1 MRILL
6 AGDST
11 VAACPPHEAPM
22 SGWGAHLATFT
33 PGVVVHNFAKGGATT
48 ASLRADGLWDALLW
62 EAAAGDVVV
71 LQFGHND
78 AKQPEVLGARAG
90 YTTNLVRMLAEAR
103 RAGAAPVLCTSV
115 QRRAFA
121 AGALEPTHGDYPAAV
136 RDLAAAERV
145 PLIDLTAA
153 TTALYEGL
161 GEEGSR
167 SLFTQ
172 FGPGEHPNYPD
183 GVTDDTHFNV
193 TGATAVARIVAD
205 ALAPLLATA

>member
-62 EAAAGDVVV
+62 EAAAGDVVL

-78 AKQPEVLGARAG
+78 QKQPEVLGASAG
-90 YTTNLVRMLAEAR
+90 YTANLTRMLTEVR
-103 RAGAAPVLCTSV
+103 EAGAAPVLCTSV
-115 QRRAFA
+115 QRRRFA
-121 AGALEPTHGDYPAAV
+121 GGAVAATHGDYPDAV
-136 RDLAAAERV
+136 RDLAAAQRV

-153 TTALYEGL
+153 TTELYESL
-161 GEEGSR
+161 GEQGSM
-167 SLFTQ
+167 SLFTR

-183 GVTDDTHFNV
+183 GIADDTHFNV

-205 ALAPLLATA
+205 ALAPVLAAA